1 MNRQLLVLLV
11 TCLVAL
17 TLAPVTAKE
26 VRGVGS
32 VKYSWFNDEVKQE
45 AIENAKQDAW
55 KNYTSSF
62 TSAQMA
68 MYQSQ
73 LKSQFEVELP
83 NLISNVRVEAE
94 RNDRSQDLFN
104 VAIRAE
110 INDALVSEIFRR
122 NSAAANQ
129 DYQDSAD
136 FGSLFIAKVVTSQ
149 KRFDDRRTMVERS
162 KSNSTVE
169 EEFASDSNS
178 SVDNVSTSDMTV
190 RETGGSTVSR
200 RAQSEYEVNED
211 YNNSLA
217 DVVYE
222 KLEDAGYFPLEY
234 VELTDCGAPFIEDVY
249 GEFRSNASM
258 SSRMEKS
265 IRDAAVDCGWSYI
278 GIGSVT
284 VSGHR
289 SDPATG
295 LRAVDANVSYAVWS
309 IEDGRARRVASVRNK
324 THTAMHASELAAE
337 QEAVIKAGEFAL
349 NTVIAKLQ
357 QRSVR

>member
-1 MNRQLLVLLV
+1 MKRYLLIFLL
-11 TCLVAL
+11 TCLTLGSTAL
-17 TLAPVTAKE
+17 VAKE

-32 VKYSWFNDEVKQE
+32 VEYSWLNDEVKQQ
-45 AIENAKQDAW
+45 AIEKAKEDAW
-55 KNYTSSF
+55 RNYTSSF

-73 LKSQFEVELP
+73 LKSQFEAELP

-94 RNDRSQDLFN
+94 KNDKSQDLFN

-110 INDALVSEIFRR
+110 INDALVAEIFRR

-129 DYQDSAD
+129 DYRESTD
-136 FGSLFIAKVVTSQ
+136 FGSLFLAKVVASQ
-149 KRFDDRRTMVERS
+149 KRFDDRRTEVERT
-162 KSNSTVE
+162 KTNSTVE
-169 EEFASDSNS
+169 EEFASDGNS
-178 SVDNVSTSDMTV
+178 AVDNVSTSDMTV

-211 YNNSLA
+211 YNDSLA

-249 GEFRSNASM
+249 GEFRSNADM

-284 VSGHR
+284 LSGHR
-289 SDPATG
+289 NDPATG

-324 THTAMHASELAAE
+324 THTAMHQSELAAE
-337 QEAVIKAGEFAL
+337 QEAVIKAGEYAL

-357 QRSVR
+357 QRNVR